1 MWIKANHEKIRYTG
15 RIDWS
20 RPEEPLWVYP
30 CTSAEF
36 RFTGS
41 VLKIYVQNYHLYW
54 QNYLGCIIDHVQ
66 TCHYLNN
73 NGGLVI
79 EIPVPENPTGV
90 HQVLFFKRQD
100 SCHELSILGFEIGN
114 GERLL
119 DLPPLTNRRIE
130 VYGDSVSA
138 GEVSEAVDH
147 VGQKDPEHNGGYS
160 NSWYS
165 YAWMTARKLN
175 AQIHDIAQGG
185 IALMNGTGCFLGNQ
199 LIGMETAWDKIN
211 YNPFLGKMT
220 KWDFSQYQ
228 PQVVIVAV
236 AQNDSYPVKFM
247 AENHDNPQAR
257 KWKQTYFTLLM
268 NLRNKYPDAYI
279 ICCTTL
285 LKHTPA
291 WDQAISEV
299 VAAARDERISQYLFR
314 RNGCGTP
321 GHLRIPEAY
330 EMAEELTKYIQ
341 TLDIKGWET
350 DEKN

>member
-1 MWIKANHEKIRYTG
+1 
-15 RIDWS
+15 
-20 RPEEPLWVYP
+20 
-30 CTSAEF
+30 
-36 RFTGS
+36 
-41 VLKIYVQNYHLYW
+41 
-54 QNYLGCIIDHVQ
+54 
-66 TCHYLNN
+66 
-73 NGGLVI
+73 
-79 EIPVPENPTGV
+79 
-90 HQVLFFKRQD
+90 
-100 SCHELSILGFEIGN
+100 
-114 GERLL
+114 
-119 DLPPLTNRRIE
+119 
-130 VYGDSVSA
+130 
-138 GEVSEAVDH
+138 
-147 VGQKDPEHNGGYS
+147 
-160 NSWYS
+160 
-165 YAWMTARKLN
+165 
-175 AQIHDIAQGG
+175 
-185 IALMNGTGCFLGNQ
+185 
-199 LIGMETAWDKIN
+199 METAWDKIN

-236 AQNDSYPVKFM
+236 AQNDNYPVKFM

>member
-1 MWIKANHEKIRYTG
+1 
-15 RIDWS
+15 
-20 RPEEPLWVYP
+20 
-30 CTSAEF
+30 
-36 RFTGS
+36 
-41 VLKIYVQNYHLYW
+41 
-54 QNYLGCIIDHVQ
+54 
-66 TCHYLNN
+66 
-73 NGGLVI
+73 
-79 EIPVPENPTGV
+79 
-90 HQVLFFKRQD
+90 
-100 SCHELSILGFEIGN
+100 
-114 GERLL
+114 
-119 DLPPLTNRRIE
+119 
-130 VYGDSVSA
+130 
-138 GEVSEAVDH
+138 
-147 VGQKDPEHNGGYS
+147 
-160 NSWYS
+160 
-165 YAWMTARKLN
+165 
-175 AQIHDIAQGG
+175 
-185 IALMNGTGCFLGNQ
+185 
-199 LIGMETAWDKIN
+199 METAWDKIN

-236 AQNDSYPVKFM
+236 AQNDNYPVKFM

-350 DEKN
+350 DEKNKGMTFAPFAKRGELEGNEVQKSLQTMIQNTGSNTVILAPARNSKNISFHRDQLELRTDCQR